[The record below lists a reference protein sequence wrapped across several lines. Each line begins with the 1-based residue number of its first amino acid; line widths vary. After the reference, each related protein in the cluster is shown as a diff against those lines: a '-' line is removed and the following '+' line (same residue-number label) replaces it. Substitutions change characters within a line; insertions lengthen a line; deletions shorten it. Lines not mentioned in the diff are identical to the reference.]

1 MHMMHA
7 ETPQQIGLC
16 YASCAV
22 STRIRQLVDSVL
34 GFAVTSRTVV
44 IEDNSGL
51 QWNRLL
57 LITYSNRNIT
67 HSKISDRNIVHSKIL
82 DRNII
87 SRTA

>member
-1 MHMMHA
+1 M
-7 ETPQQIGLC
+7 
-16 YASCAV
+16 
-22 STRIRQLVDSVL
+22 

-57 LITYSNRNIT
+57 LITYSNRDIT

-82 DRNII
+82 DRNIMSRNVI